1 MDEHPPSRSWLERL
15 TQLLQSEPKDRADIV
30 DILKTAQQNSLINI
44 DVLAMLEGVLQVA
57 EMQVRDIMIPR
68 PQMVVIEQDMSIED
82 ILSIV
87 IASAHSRFPV
97 IGDDRDD
104 LEGILL
110 AKDLLP
116 VLLEKAKNESD
127 ARFDLKEVLRPA
139 VIVPESKRLDVLL
152 KDFRINRNH
161 MAIVVDEYGGVAG
174 LVTIE
179 DVLEQIVGEIEDE
192 HDFDDEDDLIKPH
205 GDNEFVI
212 KAQTPIDE
220 FNEYFSSDLSDE
232 EFDTIGGLII
242 QAFGHLPVKD
252 EEIIFNNFKFT
263 VLSADT
269 RRIRLVRMSVVEE
282 EQQALQV
289 SNSE

>member
-1 MDEHPPSRSWLERL
+1 MDEHPPSRSWLERIA
-15 TQLLQSEPKDRADIV
+15 QILQSEPKDRSDIV
-30 DILKTAQQNSLINI
+30 DILKTAQQNSLINH
-44 DVLAMLEGVLQVA
+44 DVLAMLEGVLQVS

-68 PQMVVIEQDMSIED
+68 PQMVVVEQDMDIEQ

-87 IASAHSRFPV
+87 IDSAHSRFPV

-116 VLLEKAKNESD
+116 ALLEQTKGEQGG
-127 ARFDLKEVLRPA
+127 RFNLKEVLRPA

-152 KDFRINRNH
+152 KDFRVNRNH

-192 HDFDDEDDLIKPH
+192 HDFDDEEDSIKAHDD
-205 GDNEFVI
+205 GAYVI
-212 KAQTPIDE
+212 KARTPIDE
-220 FNEYFSSDLSDE
+220 FNEYFKADLSDE

-252 EEIIFNNFKFT
+252 EVVQLGQFKFT

-269 RRIRLVRMSVVEE
+269 RRIRLVRMTIEPVEE
-282 EQQALQV
+282 LDETAV
-289 SNSE
+289 N